1 LNQLISEECEMSD
14 KKDFFSGIVSK
25 LSILMGGAVLVTGA
39 QASTTPISTVQVEPN
54 GITMQ
59 AVGGRRPLPAKL
71 TLKQQNSG
79 FKLIAAHGSHHSHA
93 SHASHSSHSSRAT

>member
-1 LNQLISEECEMSD
+1 MSD

-39 QASTTPISTVQVEPN
+39 QASTTPNSTAQVEAN
-54 GITMQ
+54 GITVS
-59 AVGGRRPLPAKL
+59 AVGSRKPLPAKL

-93 SHASHSSHSSRAT
+93 SHASHSSHSSRAA

>member
-1 LNQLISEECEMSD
+1 MSD

-39 QASTTPISTVQVEPN
+39 QASMTPTSTALVQAN
-54 GITMQ
+54 GT
-59 AVGGRRPLPAKL
+59 AVQGVGSRKPLPAKL

-93 SHASHSSHSSRAT
+93 SHASHSSHSSRAA